1 MWDLTSAVADSSVV
15 ATLPSSMVPSI
26 GDYDFPT
33 FDVGTGNYAG
43 VFRVDLSGN
52 VKIVFVNTGSVPA
65 GTKFRCTL
73 SYVI

>member
-1 MWDLTSAVADSSVV
+1 
-15 ATLPSSMVPSI
+15 MVPSM